1 MRSIERAPKK
11 EAAINNK
18 EIKMEENLEL
28 IQELVVLYGV
38 KILMAL
44 VIFIVGKWIVKK
56 LSNVIEK
63 LMLKNE
69 VDPAI
74 RNFTGSIIYY
84 MLLVFVC
91 IAALGQLGIQTA
103 SFVAIVGAAGLAVGL
118 ALQGSLS
125 NFAAGVLLLI
135 FRPFKVGDFVEI
147 AGTSGVIQSIQIFT
161 TELNTPDNKKVIVP
175 NGGVISGNIVNYSAN
190 DTRRVDLVFGIGYS
204 DDIDSARKVIEGIL
218 KTEKRV
224 LEIPAATVAV
234 VELADSSV
242 NFVCRPWVNTADY
255 WDVYFAL
262 TEAVKKAF
270 DSNGIEIPY
279 PQRDVHIH
287 QTGSS
292 AFV

>member
-84 MLLVFVC
+84 MLLIFVC

-204 DDIDSARKVIEGIL
+204 DDIDSARKIIEGIL
-218 KTEKRV
+218 KTDSRV
-224 LEIPAATVAV
+224 LEVPAATVAV

-255 WDVYFAL
+255 WDVYFDL

-270 DSNGIEIPY
+270 DSNGISIPF
-279 PQRDVHIH
+279 PQQDVHMH
-287 QTGSS
+287 QVESPTY
-292 AFV
+292 A

>member
-1 MRSIERAPKK
+1 MRPKK
-11 EAAINNK
+11 KGGNLYKNK
-18 EIKMEENLEL
+18 EVEMEENLEL
-28 IQELVVLYGV
+28 MQGLVVLYGV

-44 VIFIVGKWIVKK
+44 VIFIIGKWIVKK
-56 LSNVIEK
+56 LSNAVEK
-63 LMLKNE
+63 LMQKNA

-74 RNFTGSIIYY
+74 RNFAGSIIYY
-84 MLLVFVC
+84 ALLIFVC

-204 DDIDSARKVIEGIL
+204 DDIDIARKVMKGIL
-218 KTEKRV
+218 KADKRV
-224 LEIPAATVAV
+224 LEIPEATVAV

-242 NFVCRPWVNTADY
+242 NFVCRPWVKTADY
-255 WDVYFAL
+255 WAVYFDL

-270 DSNGIEIPY
+270 DENGVSIPF
-279 PQRDVHIH
+279 PQQDVHMH
-287 QTGSS
+287 QVENI
-292 AFV
+292 AKA

>member
-1 MRSIERAPKK
+1 
-11 EAAINNK
+11 
-18 EIKMEENLEL
+18 MEENLEV

-44 VIFIVGKWIVKK
+44 VIFIIGKWVVKK
-56 LSNVIEK
+56 LANVVEK
-63 LMLKNE
+63 LMQKNE

-74 RNFTGSIIYY
+74 RNFAGSIIYY
-84 MLLVFVC
+84 ALLAFVC

-147 AGTSGVIQSIQIFT
+147 AGTSGVIQNIQIFT

-175 NGGVISGNIVNYSAN
+175 NGGVISGNIVNYSVN

-204 DDIDSARKVIEGIL
+204 DDIDAARKVIEGIL
-218 KTEKRV
+218 KADKRV

-255 WDVYFAL
+255 WDVYFDL

-270 DSNGIEIPY
+270 DSNGISIPF
-279 PQRDVHIH
+279 PQQDVHMH
-287 QTGSS
+287 QVET
-292 AFV
+292 AAYA

>member
-1 MRSIERAPKK
+1 
-11 EAAINNK
+11 
-18 EIKMEENLEL
+18 MEENLEFM
-28 IQELVVLYGV
+28 QELVVLYGV

-44 VIFIVGKWIVKK
+44 VIFVIGKWVVKK
-56 LSNVIEK
+56 LANVVEK
-63 LMLKNE
+63 LMQKNE

-74 RNFTGSIIYY
+74 RNFAGSIIYY
-84 MLLVFVC
+84 ALLAFVC

-147 AGTSGVIQSIQIFT
+147 AGTSGVIQNIQIFT

-204 DDIDSARKVIEGIL
+204 DDIDAARKVIEGIL
-218 KTEKRV
+218 KADKRV

-255 WDVYFAL
+255 WDVYFDL

-270 DSNGIEIPY
+270 DSNGISIPF
-279 PQRDVHIH
+279 PQQDVHMH
-287 QTGSS
+287 QVET
-292 AFV
+292 AAYA

>member
-1 MRSIERAPKK
+1 
-11 EAAINNK
+11 
-18 EIKMEENLEL
+18 MEENLEFM
-28 IQELVVLYGV
+28 QELVVLYGV

-44 VIFIVGKWIVKK
+44 VIFVIGKWVVKK
-56 LSNVIEK
+56 LANVVEK
-63 LMLKNE
+63 LMQKNE

-74 RNFTGSIIYY
+74 RNFAGSIIYY
-84 MLLVFVC
+84 ALLAFVC

-147 AGTSGVIQSIQIFT
+147 AGTSGVIQNIQIFT

-204 DDIDSARKVIEGIL
+204 DDIDAARKVIEEIL
-218 KTEKRV
+218 KADKRV
-224 LEIPAATVAV
+224 LEIPAANVAV

-255 WDVYFAL
+255 WDVYFDL

-270 DSNGIEIPY
+270 DSNGISIPF
-279 PQRDVHIH
+279 PQQDVHMH
-287 QTGSS
+287 QVET
-292 AFV
+292 AAYA

>member
-1 MRSIERAPKK
+1 
-11 EAAINNK
+11 
-18 EIKMEENLEL
+18 MEENLEFM
-28 IQELVVLYGV
+28 QELVVLYGV

-44 VIFIVGKWIVKK
+44 VIFVIGKWLVKK

-63 LMLKNE
+63 VMKKNN

-74 RNFTGSIIYY
+74 RNFAGSLVYY

-135 FRPFKVGDFVEI
+135 FRPFKVGDFVEV
-147 AGTSGVIQSIQIFT
+147 AGTSGVIQTIQIFT
-161 TELNTPDNKKVIVP
+161 TELNTPDNKKVIIP
-175 NGGVISGNIVNYSAN
+175 NGGIIGGNIVNYSAN
-190 DTRRVDLVFGIGYS
+190 DTRRVDLIFGIGYG
-204 DDIDSARKVIEGIL
+204 DDIDAARKVIEEIL
-218 KTEKRV
+218 KADSRV
-224 LEIPAATVAV
+224 LEIPEATVAV

-242 NFVCRPWVNTADY
+242 NFVCRPWVKTDDY
-255 WDVYFAL
+255 WGTYFDL

-270 DSNGIEIPY
+270 DSSGISIPF
-279 PQRDVHIH
+279 PQQDVHMH
-287 QTGSS
+287 QVESGG
-292 AFV
+292 

>member
-1 MRSIERAPKK
+1 MHSKQGEQPLQKK
-11 EAAINNK
+11 GK
-18 EIKMEENLEL
+18 IKMEENLEL

-44 VIFIVGKWIVKK
+44 VIFVIGKWVVKK
-56 LSNVIEK
+56 LSNMIES
-63 LMLKNE
+63 LMQKNE

-84 MLLVFVC
+84 TLLIFVC

-190 DTRRVDLVFGIGYS
+190 DTRRVDLIFGIGYS
-204 DDIDSARKVIEGIL
+204 DDIDSAKKVIEGIL
-218 KTEKRV
+218 QADKRV
-224 LEIPAATVAV
+224 LEIPEATVAV

-242 NFVCRPWVNTADY
+242 NFVCRPWVKTADY
-255 WDVYFAL
+255 WGVYFDL

-270 DSNGIEIPY
+270 DSNGISIPF
-279 PQRDVHIH
+279 PQQDVHMH
-287 QTGSS
+287 QVES
-292 AFV
+292 ATYA

>member
-1 MRSIERAPKK
+1 
-11 EAAINNK
+11 
-18 EIKMEENLEL
+18 MEENIQL

-38 KILMAL
+38 KIITAL
-44 VIFIVGKWIVKK
+44 VIFIAGKWIVKK
-56 LSNVIEK
+56 LSNVVET
-63 LMLKNE
+63 LMQKNE

-74 RNFTGSIIYY
+74 RNFAGSIIYY
-84 MLLVFVC
+84 TMLAFVC

-135 FRPFKVGDFVEI
+135 FRPFKVGDFVEV

-190 DTRRVDLVFGIGYS
+190 DTRRVDLVFGIGYR
-204 DDIDSARKVIEGIL
+204 DDIDSARRVIEDIL
-218 KTEKRV
+218 KADKRV
-224 LEIPAATVAV
+224 LEAPAATVAV

-255 WDVYFAL
+255 WDVYFDL

-270 DSNGIEIPY
+270 DSNGIEIPF
-279 PQRDVHIH
+279 PQREMHIH
-287 QTGSS
+287 QNGSS

>member
-1 MRSIERAPKK
+1 
-11 EAAINNK
+11 
-18 EIKMEENLEL
+18 MEENLEL
-28 IQELVVLYGV
+28 IQELAVLYGV

-44 VIFIVGKWIVKK
+44 LIFMVGKWIVKK
-56 LSNVIEK
+56 LSSMVQTLMEK
-63 LMLKNE
+63 KE

-84 MLLVFVC
+84 ALLIFVC

-135 FRPFKVGDFVEI
+135 FRPFKVGDFVEV
-147 AGTSGVIQSIQIFT
+147 AGISGVIQSIQIFT

-175 NGGVISGNIVNYSAN
+175 NGGIISGNIVNYTAN
-190 DTRRVDLVFGIGYS
+190 ETRRVDLIFGIGYS
-204 DDIDSARKVIEGIL
+204 DDIDKARQIIEGIL
-218 KTEKRV
+218 KADERV
-224 LEIPAATVAV
+224 LEIPASTVAV

-242 NFVCRPWVNTADY
+242 NFVCRPWVNTEDY
-255 WDVYFAL
+255 WAAYFDI

-270 DSNGIEIPY
+270 DSNGISIPF
-279 PQRDVHIH
+279 PQQDVHMH
-287 QTGSS
+287 QVESP
-292 AFV
+292 AYA

>member
-1 MRSIERAPKK
+1 MRSAKRRVTFTK
-11 EAAINNK
+11 NK
-18 EIKMEENLEL
+18 EVKMEENLEL

-56 LSNVIEK
+56 LSNVVEK
-63 LMLKNE
+63 LMQKNE

-74 RNFTGSIIYY
+74 RNFAGSIIYY
-84 MLLVFVC
+84 ALLVFVC

-218 KTEKRV
+218 KADKRV

-234 VELADSSV
+234 VELAGSSV

-255 WDVYFAL
+255 WDVYFDL

-270 DSNGIEIPY
+270 DNSGISIPF
-279 PQRDVHIH
+279 PQQDVHMH
-287 QTGSS
+287 QVES
-292 AFV
+292 AAYV

>member
-1 MRSIERAPKK
+1 M
-11 EAAINNK
+11 
-18 EIKMEENLEL
+18 
-28 IQELVVLYGV
+28 LYGI
-38 KILMAL
+38 KIVMAL

-56 LSNVIEK
+56 LSGLIES
-63 LMLKNE
+63 LMEKKE

-74 RNFTGSIIYY
+74 RNFAGSIIYY
-84 MLLVFVC
+84 ALLIFVC

-135 FRPFKVGDFVEI
+135 FRPFKVGDFVEV

-161 TELNTPDNKKVIVP
+161 TELNTPDNKKVVVP
-175 NGGVISGNIVNYSAN
+175 NGGIISGNIVNYSAN

-204 DDIDSARKVIEGIL
+204 DDIDKARQVIEGIL
-218 KTEKRV
+218 KADKRV
-224 LEIPAATVAV
+224 LEIPEATVAV

-242 NFVCRPWVNTADY
+242 NFVCRPWVATADY
-255 WDVYFAL
+255 WAVYFDI

-270 DSNGIEIPY
+270 DNSGISIPF
-279 PQRDVHIH
+279 PQQDVHMH
-287 QTGSS
+287 QIESS
-292 AFV
+292 AYA

>member
-1 MRSIERAPKK
+1 
-11 EAAINNK
+11 
-18 EIKMEENLEL
+18 MEENLEL

-44 VIFIVGKWIVKK
+44 VIFIIGKWVVKK
-56 LSNVIEK
+56 LANVVEK
-63 LMLKNE
+63 LMQKNE

-74 RNFTGSIIYY
+74 RNFAGSIIYY
-84 MLLVFVC
+84 ALLAFVC
-91 IAALGQLGIQTA
+91 IAAQGQLGIQTA

-147 AGTSGVIQSIQIFT
+147 AGTSGVIQNIQIFT

-204 DDIDSARKVIEGIL
+204 DDIDAARKVIEGIL
-218 KTEKRV
+218 KADKRV

-255 WDVYFAL
+255 WDVYFDL

-270 DSNGIEIPY
+270 DSNGISIPF
-279 PQRDVHIH
+279 PQQDVHMH
-287 QTGSS
+287 QVET
-292 AFV
+292 AAYA

>member
-1 MRSIERAPKK
+1 
-11 EAAINNK
+11 
-18 EIKMEENLEL
+18 MEENLGF

-56 LSNVIEK
+56 LSNVVKK
-63 LMLKNE
+63 LMQKNE

-74 RNFTGSIIYY
+74 RNFAGSIIYY
-84 MLLVFVC
+84 TLLVFVC

-147 AGTSGVIQSIQIFT
+147 AGSSGVIQSIQIFT

-204 DDIDSARKVIEGIL
+204 DDIDSAKKVIEGIL
-218 KTEKRV
+218 QADKRV
-224 LEIPAATVAV
+224 LEIPEATVAV

-242 NFVCRPWVNTADY
+242 NFVCRPWVKTADY
-255 WDVYFAL
+255 WGVYFDL

-270 DSNGIEIPY
+270 DNNGISIPF
-279 PQRDVHIH
+279 PQQDVHMH
-287 QTGSS
+287 QIES
-292 AFV
+292 ATYA

>member
-1 MRSIERAPKK
+1 MEGNLYKNR
-11 EAAINNK
+11 

-44 VIFIVGKWIVKK
+44 VIFIIGKWIVKK
-56 LSNVIEK
+56 LANVVEK
-63 LMLKNE
+63 LMQKNE

-74 RNFTGSIIYY
+74 RNFAGSIIYY
-84 MLLVFVC
+84 ALLVFVC

-218 KTEKRV
+218 KADKRV
-224 LEIPAATVAV
+224 LEIPEATVAV

-255 WDVYFAL
+255 WGVYFDL

-270 DSNGIEIPY
+270 DSNGISIPF
-279 PQRDVHIH
+279 PQQDVHMH
-287 QTGSS
+287 QVES
-292 AFV
+292 AAYA